1 MNWDYHKRLLQKSVV
16 CTEHILVLLNV
27 IAGALLLK
35 MFNVLPMLLGLKHIN
50 CFWRNKNA

>member
-1 MNWDYHKRLLQKSVV
+1 MDIVKVFGNNIS
-16 CTEHILVLLNV
+16 VLLNV